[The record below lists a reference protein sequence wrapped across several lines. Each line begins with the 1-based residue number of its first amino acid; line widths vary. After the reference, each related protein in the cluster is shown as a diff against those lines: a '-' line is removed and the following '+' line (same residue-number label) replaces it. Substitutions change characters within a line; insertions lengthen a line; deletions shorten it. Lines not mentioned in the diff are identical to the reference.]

1 MNNIID
7 PYDYDDENRMFYG
20 SRYLEIQDHIASTGN
35 GAGNKVLDVV
45 CRTGFITGGLLRI
58 GALQTI
64 VVDHSDEM
72 LTFLQDKFIGAEGY
86 VGLECR
92 LGNANELPVE
102 DNTVDSS
109 FIGMSLN
116 DFENPSQIIS
126 EMIRTT
132 KSDGKIIIFDAE
144 FANNTSKVFPGMEIT
159 QAETLLTEAGLL
171 KMSTEKL
178 GTLQNQDNLEA
189 SPYIISANVP

>member
-132 KSDGKIIIFDAE
+132 KSDGKIIFGLKIYQQF
-144 FANNTSKVFPGMEIT
+144 
-159 QAETLLTEAGLL
+159 LLQ
-171 KMSTEKL
+171 KNIKL
-178 GTLQNQDNLEA
+178 HFIAILSHN
-189 SPYIISANVP
+189 